1 MFRTSAVNAT
11 GFSHVFT
18 VNHVTLGDSHRLLK
32 ESMVIAHNRRIVTV
46 VFLRRVQIL
55 LLTYLLTYLPD

>member
-1 MFRTSAVNAT
+1 
-11 GFSHVFT
+11 VFT

-46 VFLRRVQIL
+46 VFCAVYKYFY
-55 LLTYLLTYLPD
+55 LLTYLLTYLIKLVITRAADIPS